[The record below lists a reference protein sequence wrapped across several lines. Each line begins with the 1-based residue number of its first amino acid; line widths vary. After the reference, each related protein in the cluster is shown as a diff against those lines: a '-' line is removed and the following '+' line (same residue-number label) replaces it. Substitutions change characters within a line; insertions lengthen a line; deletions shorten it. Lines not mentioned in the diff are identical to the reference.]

1 MTRRV
6 TVAIPG
12 DLDTPTGGYAY
23 DRRVI
28 EELGG
33 LGWDVNH
40 IRLGSSFPAPTPEDI
55 SDAAT
60 MLHAVPADT
69 PLIIDGLAL
78 GALDL
83 SLVERIVAPIVAL
96 VHHPLAHEGG
106 LETSRRA
113 QLHITEQANLANS
126 AAVVVTSPHT
136 RMLLLT
142 EYGVPEA
149 HLTVAEPGTDRPLE
163 PRLPSTPPLILSVG
177 SQVRRKGHDVLI
189 RALGLVSDLE
199 WRAVIAGEARDPVF
213 ASEIVELIAAW
224 NLGSRLELPG
234 AVDRQTLHEL
244 YRSASVFALATRFEG
259 YGMVFAEAMTYG
271 LPIVTCQTGAVP
283 DTVGTDAALLVE
295 PEDHQAL
302 ADALRRVLTDADL
315 ATSLGSASMA
325 AASALPTWKDTSRQ
339 IAATLRAVM
348 EREHS

>member
-1 MTRRV
+1 
-6 TVAIPG
+6 
-12 DLDTPTGGYAY
+12 
-23 DRRVI
+23 
-28 EELGG
+28 
-33 LGWDVNH
+33 
-40 IRLGSSFPAPTPEDI
+40 
-55 SDAAT
+55 

-78 GALDL
+78 GALDP

-113 QLHITEQANLANS
+113 QLHTTEQANLANS
-126 AAVVVTSPHT
+126 AA
-136 RMLLLT
+136 
-142 EYGVPEA
+142 
-149 HLTVAEPGTDRPLE
+149 EPGTDRPVE

-213 ASEIVELIAAW
+213 ASEIVELIAVW

-283 DTVGTDAALLVE
+283 DTVGTGAALLVE
-295 PEDHQAL
+295 PDDHEAL